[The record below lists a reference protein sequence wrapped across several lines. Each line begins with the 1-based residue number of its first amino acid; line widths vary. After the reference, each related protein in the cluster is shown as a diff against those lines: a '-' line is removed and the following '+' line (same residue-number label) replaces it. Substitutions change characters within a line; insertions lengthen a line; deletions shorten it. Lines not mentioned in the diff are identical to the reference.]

1 MGILSET
8 GLTSGFSG
16 LSWEEYTSS
25 IGSEASI
32 SSENDARHFSQPNSL
47 LQVHSSGRLY
57 EPSVVTGTSPRRCAR
72 ISSYITELFSRIM
85 TSSIAITGISEIIIR
100 RRAFANAGDTSE
112 STKRRVSCSLL
123 RSLMSIYL
131 SCFQDEGA
139 PGKRSGLY
147 LKLTRKR
154 ARKTATVTKTA
165 LASGFVILGWA
176 MSC

>member
-16 LSWEEYTSS
+16 LSWEEYTTS

-72 ISSYITELFSRIM
+72 ISSYITELFSRII
-85 TSSIAITGISEIIIR
+85 TSALAITGISEIIIGR
-100 RRAFANAGDTSE
+100 NALAQPGDTIE
-112 STKRRVSCSLL
+112 TPKRLVSCSSL
-123 RSLMSIYL
+123 RS
-131 SCFQDEGA
+131 
-139 PGKRSGLY
+139 
-147 LKLTRKR
+147 
-154 ARKTATVTKTA
+154 V
-165 LASGFVILGWA
+165 
-176 MSC
+176 